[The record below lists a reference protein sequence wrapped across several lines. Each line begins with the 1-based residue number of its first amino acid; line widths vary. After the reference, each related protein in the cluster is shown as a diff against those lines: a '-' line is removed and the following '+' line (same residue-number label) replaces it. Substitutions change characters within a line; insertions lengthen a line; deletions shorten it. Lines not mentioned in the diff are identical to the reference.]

1 MTRAAGPARVL
12 YLNPMDYGRNPGV
25 DAIAHGL
32 HHRLE
37 RGGVELVVEF
47 TDFADPD
54 WLQAQEGAI
63 RAAIDAGV
71 AGIVLYVLDPAQPA
85 APAAEA
91 RERGLALVTFERPRY
106 PVNGSLVY
114 PNFNQGVYLA
124 DELAGAL
131 PPGARVAVI
140 GGPKIVDDE
149 ELLAGIVH
157 GVVHSHLEL
166 VYDPTLDHHRNQT
179 DVRDGGRETA
189 LRLLADFPRLDGL
202 IPFNDETMLGTL
214 DALEET
220 GRAGEML
227 LVSRNGSPKAVQAV
241 REGRSLG
248 TWDIDCPAI
257 GAAVGELMLRA
268 LADPAGMRGELA
280 IGPIGRMLTAATLDG
295 WVPWS
300 ERVPQAPLNVG
311 L

>member
-1 MTRAAGPARVL
+1 MTRAPGPARVL
-12 YLNPMDYGRNPGV
+12 YLNPMEYGRNPGV

-32 HHRLE
+32 HHRLA
-37 RGGVELVVEF
+37 RDGVELVVEF
-47 TDFADPD
+47 TDFGRPD
-54 WLQAQEGAI
+54 WLQAQE
-63 RAAIDAGV
+63 AAVHAGLNAGV

-85 APAAEA
+85 SLAAEA
-91 RERGLALVTFERPRY
+91 RERGLAVVTFERPRY

-124 DELAGAL
+124 DELAKAL
-131 PPGARVAVI
+131 APGAPVAVI

-157 GVVHSHLEL
+157 GVVHSGLEL
-166 VYDPTLDHHRNQT
+166 VNDATLDRYRNQT

-189 LRLLADFPRLDGL
+189 LRVLADHPRLEGL

-214 DALEET
+214 DALDET

-227 LVSRNGSPKAVQAV
+227 LVSRNGTPNAVQAV
-241 REGRSLG
+241 KEGRALG

-257 GAAVGELMLRA
+257 GAAVGDLMVRA
-268 LADPAGMRGELA
+268 LADRGAMEGELA
-280 IGPIGRMLTAATLDG
+280 IGPIGRMITAADLDG
-295 WVPWS
+295 WAPWS

>member
-1 MTRAAGPARVL
+1 MSAGRSRVL
-12 YLNPMDYGRNPGV
+12 YLSPMEYGRNPGV

-32 HHRLE
+32 RHRLA
-37 RGGVELVVEF
+37 RDGVELAVEF
-47 TDFADPD
+47 TDFARPD
-54 WLQAQEGAI
+54 CLQAQE
-63 RAAIDAGV
+63 AAVHAGLDAGV

-85 APAAEA
+85 ELAAEA
-91 RERGLALVTFERPRY
+91 RQRGVAVLTFERPRY

-124 DELAGAL
+124 DELAAAL
-131 PPGARVAVI
+131 EPGAPVAVI

-157 GVVHSHLEL
+157 GVLHSEL
-166 VYDPTLDHHRNQT
+166 RLVNDPTLDRYRNQT

-189 LRLLADFPRLDGL
+189 LRVLDDHPRLDGL

-227 LVSRNGSPKAVQAV
+227 LVSRNGSPKAVAAV
-241 REGRSLG
+241 KDGRSHG

-257 GAAVGELMLRA
+257 GAALGDLVVRA
-268 LADPAGMRGELA
+268 LADPAAMQGELA
-280 IGPIGRMLTAATLDG
+280 IGPIGRMITTANVAQ
-295 WVPWS
+295 WVPWA
-300 ERVPQAPLNVG
+300 ERVPQMPLAG

>member
-1 MTRAAGPARVL
+1 VSAAGHRPRVL
-12 YLNPMDYGRNPGV
+12 YLNPMEYGRNPGV

-32 HHRLE
+32 QHRLATD
-37 RGGVELVVEF
+37 GVELVVEF
-47 TDFADPD
+47 TDFSRPD
-54 WLQAQEGAI
+54 WLQAQEAAGGAGL
-63 RAAIDAGV
+63 DAGV

-85 APAAEA
+85 ALAAEA
-91 RERGLALVTFERPRY
+91 RRRGVAVLTFERPRY

-124 DELAGAL
+124 DELAAAL
-131 PPGARVAVI
+131 PPGAAAAII

-157 GVVHSHLEL
+157 GVLHSGLRL
-166 VYDPTLDHHRNQT
+166 LNDPTLDRYRNQT

-189 LRLLADFPRLDGL
+189 LRVLADHPRLDGL

-227 LVSRNGSPKAVQAV
+227 LVSRNGTPNAVQAV
-241 REGRSLG
+241 RDGRTHG

-257 GAAVGELMLRA
+257 GAALGDLVVRA
-268 LADPAGMRGELA
+268 LADPSAMDGELA
-280 IGPIGRMLTAATLDG
+280 IGPIGRMITAANLDR
-295 WVPWS
+295 WVSWT
-300 ERVPQAPLNVG
+300 ERVPQTPLNVG